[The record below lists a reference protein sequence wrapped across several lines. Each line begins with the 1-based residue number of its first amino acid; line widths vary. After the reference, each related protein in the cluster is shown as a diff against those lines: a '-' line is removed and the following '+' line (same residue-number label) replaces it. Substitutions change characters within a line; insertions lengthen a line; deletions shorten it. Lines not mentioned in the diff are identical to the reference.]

1 MLSADSSQSHDTL
14 RCRHS
19 LLHPVDPSHLLAP
32 NTPTT
37 SIFPSSYISQVHPSK
52 LHSTARYKPSKMFRQ
67 SIARPL
73 TSANRFVGNRSFSA
87 LAPRMGEGDTGA
99 PKTGGAASS
108 YVFLFFVLMGY
119 STVLISFA
127 AMSSMDRQTREESR

>member
-1 MLSADSSQSHDTL
+1 MIPW

-19 LLHPVDPSHLLAP
+19 LLLLHPVDPSHLLAP

-37 SIFPSSYISQVHPSK
+37 SIFPSYYISQVHPSK
-52 LHSTARYKPSKMFRQ
+52 LHSTARYKLSKMFRQ

-108 YVFLFFVLMGY
+108 YVF
-119 STVLISFA
+119 ISFLCL
-127 AMSSMDRQTREESR
+127 